1 MYGWIWKK
9 LPGPRFVKVLT
20 SVLLLGIIVIGLF
33 MYGFPLLDQV
43 FVQDPTLR

>member
-9 LPGPRFVKVLT
+9 LPGPRFVKLLT
-20 SVLLLGIIVIGLF
+20 SALLLGLIVVGLF
-33 MYGFPLLDQV
+33 MYGFPLLDRV